1 MDSNFGSSSGL
12 VRVLAAIAAV
22 ITTATLFSV
31 VALGLTGDGGW
42 SLLAQHVDP
51 ATPVQAAAT
60 A

>member
-22 ITTATLFSV
+22 VTTVSLFGA
-31 VALGLTGDGGW
+31 VALGLTGEGEW
-42 SLLAQHVDP
+42 SVLAQQSDR
-51 ATPVQAAAT
+51 ATSVQATAT

>member
-22 ITTATLFSV
+22 MATISLFGA
-31 VALGLTGDGGW
+31 VALGLTGDGEWGVF
-42 SLLAQHVDP
+42 AQHQDRAAP
-51 ATPVQAAAT
+51 HQAIAT

>member
-1 MDSNFGSSSGL
+1 MDSKYGSSSGL

-31 VALGLTGDGGW
+31 VALGLTGDGEWGG
-42 SLLAQHVDP
+42 LAQHLDP
-51 ATPVQAAAT
+51 TPVQAVAA